1 MRRFTLQ
8 IFVNLLNSFLP
19 NAPFLCPLKISGNR
33 QGAEKG
39 CIGTKWVNQSEY
51 EKKIIAQR
59 YSSAQFSGKRRLLCS
74 TENLNI
80 IFQSIYWWTGWYQ
93 LYSSDMSSCQKENC
107 FVKWKIPSP
116 EHLRQKIGW
125 NKRAWYFFLR
135 KTYCIIYITF
145 LSSNTN
151 DIVKETV
158 MVPNLNL

>member
-59 YSSAQFSGKRRLLCS
+59 YSSAQFSGKRKTPLQYRELEYHISVCILMNRLIS
-74 TENLNI
+74 V
-80 IFQSIYWWTGWYQ
+80 IFFRYEQ
-93 LYSSDMSSCQKENC
+93 LSKRKLFSKMKDFLSRPPSAKNWVKQKSLI
-107 FVKWKIPSP
+107 FFLKKKLL
-116 EHLRQKIGW
+116 HYLH
-125 NKRAWYFFLR
+125 YFF
-135 KTYCIIYITF
+135 
-145 LSSNTN
+145 
-151 DIVKETV
+151 IVKYK
-158 MVPNLNL
+158 